1 MVATVPSWGA
11 TISFSIFMASR
22 TTRASPALTE
32 APGLTLTSRM
42 LPGMGALTA
51 TAPAGP
57 AGPLGAAGAGVGAGA
72 SGLGA
77 AGAGAGA
84 AGAAATG
91 AAPAAVSSTLTL

>member
-32 APGLTLTSRM
+32 TPGLTLTSRM

-57 AGPLGAAGAGVGAGA
+57 AGALGAAGAGGAAGA

-77 AGAGAGA
+77 AAGAGA
-84 AGAAATG
+84 AGAVATG
-91 AAPAAVSSTLTL
+91 AARAAVSSTWTL

>member
-57 AGPLGAAGAGVGAGA
+57 AGALGAAGAAGA

-77 AGAGAGA
+77 AAGAGA